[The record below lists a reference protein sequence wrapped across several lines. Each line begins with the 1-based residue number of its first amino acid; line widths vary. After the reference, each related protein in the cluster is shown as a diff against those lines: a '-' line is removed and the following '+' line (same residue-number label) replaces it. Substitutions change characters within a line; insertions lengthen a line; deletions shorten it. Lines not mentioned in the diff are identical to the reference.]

1 MKALIQVIG
10 LAMLLALVGCQS
22 EEAPVSGTKSHRVTL
37 RTSSFSTA
45 SIFSPWLINEAYAGV
60 SELRFC
66 FKRLRFK
73 KDTSDVPGDD
83 DDLLDDNI
91 DFNLGEQI
99 ITSSGGLL
107 GTVNVPEGTYYRVE
121 FDLEPE
127 CAGVSAQVS
136 NDFGTY
142 SSNEQIKVKFD
153 GVFVVNGSETLE
165 LGVQNILSEVN
176 AHNGGSLSD
185 RLESISGDL

>member
-1 MKALIQVIG
+1 MKAIIQVTG
-10 LAMLLALVGCQS
+10 LAMLLALVGCQP
-22 EEAPVSGTKSHRVTL
+22 EEAPVSGSKSHRVTL

-60 SELRFC
+60 SELKFC

-73 KDTSDVPGDD
+73 KDISDLPGDD

-99 ITSSGGLL
+99 ITSSGALL

-127 CAGVSAQVS
+127 CAGVSARVT
-136 NDFGTY
+136 NDFGTF

-153 GVFVVNGSETLE
+153 GVFVVNGTENLE

-176 AHNGGSLSD
+176 AHNGGNLAD